1 MKKLKN
7 ILQFKY
13 IFFIALL
20 CSIFL
25 SFVRIEN
32 NNVSISSS
40 FEGVLEDYKID
51 GDKVSF
57 ILKNKTK
64 LKCTYYASTEDE
76 LNNIKKWNLGITLK
90 VDGEVDSPGNNTIPN
105 TFNYSKYLKS
115 KNIFKIMTVQN
126 YKVINK
132 NLSFIYKIKNKII
145 EKISKYKSNNYL
157 SAFILGDKSYLK
169 SETKSMYQDLG
180 VSHIFAIS
188 GMHITLITTILF
200 FMLKKV
206 KENIKYLIIISFLII
221 YVFLTGYQASV
232 LRSVSF
238 FVLSFIN
245 KKYLLNIDKINLF
258 FLSITLLMFIFPNLV
273 YDVGFLYSTSI
284 SFTLIRF
291 SYLVKG
297 NYILSLIIISTI
309 SFLVSLPITI
319 NNNYEI
325 NIFSIINN
333 LFIVPYISLLLY
345 PLSILTFFI
354 YPLDGLMLIFSNIVE
369 DISMFL
375 INFQLVLPKIP
386 IIIIIIY
393 YSCLYIFFSTYKKH
407 YLLFAILIIFINK
420 SLYILDNNLYIYY
433 LDVSQGD
440 STLIK
445 YKNEA
450 ILIDT
455 GGKVSFKTE
464 KWKQKTKYY
473 ITDSTILFFKSIGIT
488 KLNTLITT
496 HGDYDHMGEATNL
509 INNFKVEKVIF
520 NCGEYNDLENELIKV
535 LDKKKIKYY
544 SCIKELNSKDNKLH
558 FLQTKEYDNENE
570 NSNVI
575 YFKYNNFKFMFMGD
589 AGIEKEK
596 DILNK
601 YNLANID
608 VLKVGHHG
616 SKTSS
621 SEYFIDKIK
630 PKYSIISVGKNNRY
644 GHPNKEVLNNLENTK
659 IYRTDKNGTVMFKIK
674 NNKLKIKTR
683 NS

>member
-13 IFFIALL
+13 IFFIGLL
-20 CSIFL
+20 CSTFL
-25 SFVRIEN
+25 SFIRIEN
-32 NNVSISSS
+32 KHIDISST
-40 FEGVLEDYKID
+40 FEGILEDYKID

-57 ILKNKTK
+57 ILKNKNK
-64 LKCTYYASTEDE
+64 LKCTYYVSTKEE
-76 LNNIKKWNLGITLK
+76 LNNIKKWNLGITLN
-90 VDGEVDSPGNNTIPN
+90 VTGEVSSPSKNTIPN

-115 KNIFKIMTVQN
+115 KNIFKTMTVQN

-132 NLSFIYKIKNKII
+132 KISLIFKIKNKII
-145 EKISKYKSNNYL
+145 ERISKYKSNNYL

-188 GMHITLITTILF
+188 GMHISLITTILF

-206 KENIKYLIIISFLII
+206 KENIRYLIIISFLII
-221 YVFLTGYQASV
+221 YVFLTGFQASV

-245 KKYLLNIDKINLF
+245 KKYLLNIDKVNLF
-258 FLSITLLMFIFPNLV
+258 YLSITLLTFIFPNLV
-273 YDVGFLYSTSI
+273 YDVGFLYSTTI

-291 SYLVKG
+291 SHLVKG

-354 YPLDGLMLIFSNIVE
+354 YPLDGLMLFFSNIVE
-369 DISMFL
+369 YISKYL
-375 INFQLVLPKIP
+375 INFQLVIPKIP

-393 YSCLYIFFSTYKKH
+393 YIFLYVFFSTYKKH
-407 YLLFAILIIFINK
+407 YLLFALLIIVINK
-420 SLYILDNNLYIYY
+420 YIFILDNNLYIYY
-433 LDVSQGD
+433 IDVSQGD

-455 GGKVSFKTE
+455 GGKVNFKTE
-464 KWKQKTKYY
+464 KWKQKTNYY
-473 ITDSTILFFKSIGIT
+473 ITDSTIMFFKSMGIA

-496 HGDYDHMGEATNL
+496 HGDYDHMGEAVNL
-509 INNFKVEKVIF
+509 ISNFKVEKVIF
-520 NCGEYNDLENELIKV
+520 NCGTYNDLESNFIKLLKV
-535 LDKKKIKYY
+535 KKIDNYT
-544 SCIKELNSKDNKLH
+544 CIKEISLKEHKLSFLNV
-558 FLQTKEYDNENE
+558 KEYDNEND

-575 YFKYNNFKFMFMGD
+575 YFKYNNFQFLFMGD
-589 AGIEKEK
+589 AGVNKENDIIEKF
-596 DILNK
+596 
-601 YNLANID
+601 NLSNID
-608 VLKVGHHG
+608 ILKVGHHG
-616 SKTSS
+616 SKTSTS
-621 SEYFIDKIK
+621 KSFIDKIN

-644 GHPNKEVLNNLENTK
+644 GHPNKSVLDNLDRSI
-659 IYRTDKNGTVMFKIK
+659 IYRTDENGSIMFKIK
-674 NNKLKIKTR
+674 KNKLEVKTYR
-683 NS
+683 P

>member
-13 IFFIALL
+13 IFFIGLL

-25 SFVRIEN
+25 SFIRIEN
-32 NNVSISSS
+32 KYIDISSS

-57 ILKNKTK
+57 ILKNKNK
-64 LKCTYYASTEDE
+64 LKCTYYVSTEDE

-90 VDGEVDSPGNNTIPN
+90 VDGEVSSPSNNTIPN

-115 KNIFKIMTVQN
+115 KNIFKTMNVQN

-145 EKISKYKSNNYL
+145 ERISKYKSNNYL

-188 GMHITLITTILF
+188 GMHISLITTILF

-221 YVFLTGYQASV
+221 YVFLTGFQASV

-245 KKYLLNIDKINLF
+245 KKYLLNIDKVNLF

-273 YDVGFLYSTSI
+273 YDVGFLYSTTI

-291 SYLVKG
+291 SHLVKG
-297 NYILSLIIISTI
+297 NYIISLIIISTI

-325 NIFSIINN
+325 NIFSIVNN

-354 YPLDGLMLIFSNIVE
+354 YPLDGLMLFFSNIVE
-369 DISMFL
+369 DISKYL
-375 INFQLVLPKIP
+375 INFQLVVPKMP
-386 IIIIIIY
+386 IIIIMIY
-393 YSCLYIFFSTYKKH
+393 YICLYIFFSTYKKY
-407 YLLFAILIIFINK
+407 YLLFAVLIIFINK
-420 SLYILDNNLYIYY
+420 NLYILDNNMYIYY

-473 ITDSTILFFKSIGIT
+473 ITDSTIVFLKSIGIT

-496 HGDYDHMGEATNL
+496 HGDYDHMGEASNL
-509 INNFKVEKVIF
+509 INNFKVDKVIF
-520 NCGEYNDLENELIKV
+520 NCGSYNDLESSLIKLLKV
-535 LDKKKIKYY
+535 KNIDNYT
-544 SCIKELNSKDNKLH
+544 CIKELSLKGHKLN
-558 FLQTKEYDNENE
+558 FLNIKEYDNEND

-575 YFKYNNFKFMFMGD
+575 YFKYNNFKFLFMGD
-589 AGIEKEK
+589 AGITKEK
-596 DILNK
+596 DIIEK
-601 YNLANID
+601 YNLSNID

-616 SKTSS
+616 SDTST
-621 SEYFIDKIK
+621 SEYFINKIN

-644 GHPNKEVLNNLENTK
+644 GHPKESVLNTLKNSNV
-659 IYRTDKNGTVMFKIK
+659 YRTDKNGTVMFKIK
-674 NNKLKIKTR
+674 KDKLKIKTYKP
-683 NS
+683 

>member
-13 IFFIALL
+13 IFFIGLL
-20 CSIFL
+20 CSIIL

-32 NNVSISSS
+32 KKVNILSS

-57 ILKNKTK
+57 ILKNKNK
-64 LKCTYYASTEDE
+64 LKCTYYISTEDE

-90 VDGEVDSPGNNTIPN
+90 VDGEVSSPSNNTIPN

-200 FMLKKV
+200 FILKKV

-258 FLSITLLMFIFPNLV
+258 FLSITLLIFIFPNLV

-325 NIFSIINN
+325 KIFSIINN

-369 DISMFL
+369 DISKYL
-375 INFQLVLPKIP
+375 INFQLVVPKIP

-393 YSCLYIFFSTYKKH
+393 YICLYIFFSTYKKH

-420 SLYILDNNLYIYY
+420 SLYILDNNMYIYY
-433 LDVSQGD
+433 IDVSQGD

-473 ITDSTILFFKSIGIT
+473 ITDSTMLFLKSIGIT

-496 HGDYDHMGEATNL
+496 HGDYDHMGEAINL
-509 INNFKVEKVIF
+509 VENFKVEKVIF
-520 NCGEYNDLENELIKV
+520 NCGEFNDLEKKLIKV
-535 LDKKKIKYY
+535 LDKKNTKYY
-544 SCIKELNSKDNKLH
+544 SCIKELNIDDNKLY
-558 FLQTKEYDNENE
+558 FLNTKEYDNEND

-575 YFKYNNFKFMFMGD
+575 YTELNGYKLMFMGD

-596 DILNK
+596 DILGK
-601 YNLANID
+601 YNLSNID

-621 SEYFIDKIK
+621 SRTFIDEIN

-644 GHPNKEVLNNLENTK
+644 GHPNKEVLNTLEDSK
-659 IYRTDKNGTVMFKIK
+659 IYRTDQDGSIIFKIK
-674 NNKLKIKTR
+674 NNKLKIETC
-683 NS
+683 SP